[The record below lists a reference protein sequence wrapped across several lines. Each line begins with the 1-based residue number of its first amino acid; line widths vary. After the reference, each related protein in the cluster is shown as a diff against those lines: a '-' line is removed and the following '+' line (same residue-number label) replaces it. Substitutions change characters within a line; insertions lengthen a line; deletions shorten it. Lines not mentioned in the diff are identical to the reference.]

1 MKFKSIISLL
11 ALALILS
18 PLAFSQFSQSKETGA
33 IVGTIMD
40 EETTPLP
47 GVNVSLSSP
56 KLMGDRST
64 VTNTDGA
71 YRFPALPPG
80 TYSIRAE
87 LQGFA
92 TTVRENIRLNTTVRL
107 TVDLTLKVS
116 AIEEEITVIAI
127 SPTVDVKTSETAS
140 ITLSDELLRGMP
152 SSQFVPGLVNMAPG
166 VNDGVAYGSSDST
179 GIAYQVDGVDVSD
192 PEGGSAW
199 AFLDYNIIEEAK
211 IMGVGLNA
219 EYGAFTGV
227 IFNTITKSGGN
238 DFSGH
243 AELIYQDNKKG
254 FWTAENNQDYI
265 DDFPDDLESPTS
277 GIFDTSFHLGGPIA
291 KDKVWFFIG
300 AQWYVSKEKA
310 AGYLDPDGRVY
321 EQPRF
326 IAKISSQLSSK
337 FNLMAYIE
345 YDGYFGRNRR
355 GGATHPTA
363 DTCVRQPS
371 DEWLANFN
379 LTAILS
385 PNTFID
391 VKGTW
396 FTGYYYLLTQI
407 DDVTVPA
414 VWSTEDWRWYDNTNW
429 EYWADRGRAQVNAS
443 LSHYAEDFIQGN
455 HDFKFGTELEYGRAH
470 SWFSYT
476 GYVEGIG
483 SNVYIYDWYGYLYA
497 YQYEGYDWD
506 NDYTRNEW
514 FIQDAWSIT
523 DNVTLNLGARYS
535 MMRGRER
542 GVSGTLYSAN
552 RLAPRVGFAW
562 DIFGDHT
569 TVLKAHYG
577 QYTEAMYTGI
587 FYQLNSSPDAWSDFV
602 GWYEWDGVWYEMF
615 RDEHNQ
621 VTQVDSLKHPYMDQ
635 YTVAV
640 ERELFKD
647 ASLGVTFIYRS
658 WKDIMGTYDVLA
670 EYELIP
676 WEDYTGTTYNVW
688 NLPVVEHQYVQANIK
703 KGDPYIPDDA
713 YRTYRGLQLTFTKR
727 FSNRWQLIASYVLS
741 ETKGTMDNS
750 FGEDIGWHG
759 KDNPNNWINA
769 KGNVTY
775 DPTHM
780 IKLQGSYVLP
790 LDIHFNASFSYIT
803 GNTWTHRA
811 RFSGLGQGRVTIN
824 AEPRGSRRYDDQ
836 MNLDLR
842 LEKTFTFAD
851 KYRVGLMID
860 IFNVFNDNTI
870 TSWGTIAGSSWNPDD
885 PEAPGPNGHDI
896 YNLVDPRSVRLGIR
910 LFF

>member
-1 MKFKSIISLL
+1 MKAKLFLLFAVFILIIS
-11 ALALILS
+11 
-18 PLAFSQFSQSKETGA
+18 PLVFSQSKETGA
-33 IVGTIMD
+33 IVGTIND
-40 EETTPLP
+40 EENSPLP
-47 GVNVSLSSP
+47 GVEVTLSSEN
-56 KLMGDRST
+56 LMGDRST
-64 VTNTDGA
+64 MSDSNGH

-80 TYSIRAE
+80 LYTVTAK

-92 TTVRENIRLNTTVRL
+92 TTIRKDIRVTTTVRL
-107 TVDLTLKVS
+107 TVDLAMKLS
-116 AIEEEITVIAI
+116 AIQEVITVIAGA
-127 SPTVDVKTSETAS
+127 PTIDVKTSETAS
-140 ITLSDELLRGMP
+140 ITLTDEILRGMP
-152 SSQFVPGLVNMAPG
+152 STQFVPGLVNMAPG
-166 VNDGVAYGSSDST
+166 VNEGVAYGSSEST
-179 GIAYQVDGVDVSD
+179 GIAYQIDGVDVSD

-199 AFLDYNIIEEAK
+199 SFLDYNIIEEAK

-238 DFSGH
+238 RFEGH
-243 AELIYQDNKKG
+243 AEFIFQDNKKG
-254 FWTAENNQDYI
+254 FWTSENNQEYL
-265 DDFPDDLESPTS
+265 DDFPNLVSPTS

-291 KDKVWFFIG
+291 KDKLWFFIG
-300 AQWYVSKEKA
+300 AQWYVSKAKA
-310 AGYLDPDGRVY
+310 AGFLDPDGRVY

-326 IAKISSQLSSK
+326 IAKISSQLSST
-337 FNLMAYIE
+337 FSLMAYLE
-345 YDGYFGRNRR
+345 YDGYFGINRR

-371 DEWLANFN
+371 DEWLGNFN
-379 LTAILS
+379 MTKILN
-385 PNTFID
+385 PTTFID
-391 VKGTW
+391 VKGSY

-407 DDVTVPA
+407 DDVTIPA

-429 EYWADRGRAQVNAS
+429 EYWADRGRLQVNAS

-455 HDFKFGTELEYGRAH
+455 QDFKFGTEFEYGRAH

-506 NDYTRNEW
+506 NNYTRNEW

-535 MMRGRER
+535 MMRGREK
-542 GVSGTLYSAN
+542 GVSGTLYSTN
-552 RLAPRVGFAW
+552 RLAPRLGFAW
-562 DIFGDHT
+562 DIFGDHK

-587 FYQLNSSPDAWSDFV
+587 FYQLNSAPGAWQDYV
-602 GWYEWDGVWYEMF
+602 GYSKWDGVWYEDW
-615 RDEHNQ
+615 RDEHQQ
-621 VTQVDSLKHPYMDQ
+621 VTLADNIKHPYMDQ
-635 YTVAV
+635 YTVAI

-658 WKDIMGTYDVLA
+658 WKNIMGTYDILA
-670 EYELIP
+670 DYELVSSP
-676 WEDYTGTTYNVW
+676 DYTGTNYNVW

-703 KGDPYIPDDA
+703 KGDPYIPEDA
-713 YRTYRGLQLTFTKR
+713 FRKYRGLQITFTKR

-741 ETKGTMDNS
+741 ETTGTMDNS

-759 KDNPNNWINA
+759 KDNPNNWINSN
-769 KGNVTY
+769 GNVSL

-790 LDIHFNASFSYIT
+790 LDIHFNASFKYIT
-803 GNTWTHRA
+803 GNTWTHQA
-811 RFSGLGQGRVTIN
+811 RFSGLDQGRVTIF
-824 AEPRGSRRYDDQ
+824 AEPRGSRRYADQ

-842 LEKTFTFAD
+842 LEKTVTFAD
-851 KYRVGLMID
+851 RYRVGLMMD
-860 IFNVFNDNTI
+860 IFNVFNSNTI
-870 TSWGTIAGSSWNPDD
+870 TSWGTIAGSNWNPDD
-885 PEAPGPNGHDI
+885 PTAVGPDGHNV
-896 YNLVDPRSVRLGIR
+896 YGLVNPRAIRLGIR